1 MKNKFIKN
9 KVNYKSVN
17 ERGNIMGNKV
27 FGEYYLGLDMG
38 TNSVGWAVTDEKY
51 QLLKVKGKDMW
62 GIREFDEAQTAV
74 DRRTH
79 RIARRRRQ
87 REVARIGLL
96 KDYFHNEIVKVD
108 PNFYQRL
115 ENSKYHSE
123 DKDEEIRSKYSVFND
138 KEYTDK
144 EYYAQYPT
152 IYHLRKELLHST
164 EAHDIRLVYL
174 ALLNMF
180 KHRGHF
186 LNANLSADSA
196 NRKLSQVYLELCDK
210 VSAILEKD
218 NLPRTIDDK
227 ALEELLGS
235 REYSRSKKAEEIA
248 HLMGITSKEKDMMCL
263 IKGFCGLNIDVKQL
277 FGEQLDLEEK
287 LSFSFSDYGYDEKA
301 PEIMQKLGDERYEI
315 IALLQEIYNIGALSG
330 IMKGYEFLSDAR
342 VEEYKKHKKDLQ
354 ILKKAVRKHC
364 TKEEYDHLFKSTEN
378 GTYSAYVN
386 SCNTGK
392 KNRRDMKERN
402 REVLYKLIKKLL
414 NGFEAEDEDV
424 AYILL
429 EINKEMFLPKQL
441 TASNGIIPNQ
451 VHEKEMKKILQN
463 AEGYLPFLKEVDET
477 GLSVTERII
486 ELFKFQI
493 PYYVGPTT
501 EDSAR
506 NHGNG
511 WVVRKEAGDV
521 LPWNIGQK
529 IDLKKTSE
537 EFIAH
542 MVRKCSYLNGNR
554 VLPKASLEYESFC
567 VLNEINNIKVAGE
580 KISVEMKQD
589 IYNTLFKKGK
599 RVSKKEIIKYLI
611 AKGIIEEK
619 EADQVSGIDIMVNRS
634 LSTYGKFSAIFK
646 EDMDKEDCQHMIE
659 DIVFWCTVYGDSK
672 KFLREQ
678 LEEKYSSKLTQEQI
692 KRILGMK
699 FKDWGNLSR
708 EFLELN
714 GCSKGDGE
722 QCSLIRM
729 MWESNHN
736 LMELLSRDKFTYV
749 EELEQLQVNAYKPLS
764 EMSIEDLD
772 GMYFSAPVKR
782 MVWQTLLILKEIEQI
797 TGHAP
802 KRVFIEMARKED
814 EKKRRTDSRKKQL
827 LDLYKSIK
835 NDERNWVELI
845 EKADQDGT
853 LRSKK
858 LYLYLTQMGRCIYT
872 GRPIE
877 LEDLFNDN
885 LYDIDHIYP
894 RHYVKDDN
902 LNNNLVLVDKR
913 ANAYKSDHYP
923 IEIGENEKQKCW
935 SLWKELHE
943 KKLINDEKYR
953 RLTGRNPFTDEQ
965 KADFIARQLVETNQ
979 GTKGVATLLQN
990 ILPDT
995 TIVYAKASNVSDFRK
1010 KRGLLKTRIIN
1021 DFHHAQDAYLNIV
1034 VGNVY
1039 YVKFTNNPLNFIKKE
1054 YAKDAKT
1061 NHYNLDK
1068 MFDWDVKRGNE
1079 IAWIAQKDNGAAGTI
1094 STVKK
1099 MMAKNTPILTRRNFE
1114 AHGGIADQTLYS
1126 ARKACGEGYISL
1138 KSSDEKMKDVTKY
1151 GGFSSVATAYYFLVE
1166 HEIKG
1171 KRVRTLETVPIYLKD
1186 KVEKQED
1193 ALLEYCKEEL
1203 ELVNPSVRL
1212 AKIKLQSFIK
1222 INGYYAHLGGK
1233 TNKQIALKNAVQL
1246 CFNQDKTDYIK
1257 KLENYMKKGKIEKD
1271 VNIETNI
1278 ELYNELLDKHKN
1290 GIYKK
1295 RPNPIGFKLEKRKQK
1310 FDMLSKEDQIVILLE
1325 ILKLTEVGSNFAN
1338 LQLIDEAAKTGVML
1352 MSKRISDAKEFLL
1365 INQSV
1370 TGLYEKRIDLLT
1382 V

>member
-1 MKNKFIKN
+1 
-9 KVNYKSVN
+9 
-17 ERGNIMGNKV
+17 MGNKD

-38 TNSVGWAVTDEKY
+38 TSSVGWAVTDEKY
-51 QLLKVKGKDMW
+51 QLLKAKGKDMW

-96 KDYFHNEIVKVD
+96 KDYFHDEIAKID

-115 ENSKYHSE
+115 ENSKYHTE
-123 DKDEEIRSKYSVFND
+123 DKDAEVKGKYGVFND

-164 EAHDIRLVYL
+164 ETHDVRLVYL

-196 NRKLSQVYLELCDK
+196 NRKLSQVYMELCDK
-210 VSAILEKD
+210 VSEIIGKD
-218 NLPRTIDDK
+218 GLPCTIDDK
-227 ALEELLGS
+227 ALENLLGS
-235 REYSRSKKAEEIA
+235 RDYSRSKKAEEIA
-248 HLMGITSKEKDMMCL
+248 GLMGITSKEKDMMCL
-263 IKGFCGLNIDVKQL
+263 IKGFCGLNIDAKQL
-277 FGEQLDLEEK
+277 FGEQLELEEK
-287 LSFSFSDYGYDEKA
+287 LSFSFSDYGYEEKV
-301 PEIMQKLGDERYEI
+301 PEIMEKLGEERYEI

-342 VEEYKKHKKDLQ
+342 VEEYKKHKEDLQ
-354 ILKKAVRKHC
+354 VLKRAIKKHC
-364 TKEEYDHLFKSTEN
+364 TRKEYEHFFRSTEK

-386 SCNTGK
+386 TCNTGK
-392 KNRRDMKERN
+392 KYRRDMKDRS

-414 NGFEAEDEDV
+414 NGFEIEDKDV
-424 AYILL
+424 EYILL
-429 EINKEMFLPKQL
+429 EISKETFLPKQL

-451 VHEKEMKKILQN
+451 VHEKEMVKILKN

-477 GLSVTERII
+477 GLSVKERII
-486 ELFKFQI
+486 KLFKFQI

-501 EDSAR
+501 EDSA
-506 NHGNG
+506 NHNGNG
-511 WVVRKEAGDV
+511 WVVRKEAGKV
-521 LPWNIGQK
+521 FPWNLEQK

-537 EFIAH
+537 EFIAR
-542 MVRKCSYLNGNR
+542 MVRKCSYLSGNR
-554 VLPKASLEYESFC
+554 VLPKASLEYQSFC

-589 IYNTLFKKGK
+589 IYHALFKKGK
-599 RVSKKEIIKYLI
+599 RVSKKEIIKYLT
-611 AKGIIEEK
+611 AKGVIGEK
-619 EADQVSGIDIMVNRS
+619 DADQVSGIDNMVNSS
-634 LSTYGKFSAIFK
+634 LSTYGKFFAILK
-646 EDMDKEDCQHMIE
+646 EDVDKEDCQNMIE

-699 FKDWGNLSR
+699 FRDWGNLSK

-714 GCSKGDGE
+714 GCSKGVGE

-736 LMELLSRDKFTYV
+736 LMELLSRDKFTYI
-749 EELEQLQVNAYKPLS
+749 EELERLQVNVYKPLS
-764 EMSIEDLD
+764 EMTIEDLD
-772 GMYFSAPVKR
+772 DMYFSAPVKR
-782 MVWQTLLILKEIEQI
+782 MVWQTLLIIKEIEQI

-802 KRVFIEMARKED
+802 KRVFIEMTRKED
-814 EKKRRTDSRKKQL
+814 EKKKRTDSRKKQL

-835 NDERNWVELI
+835 NDEKNWADLI

-858 LYLYLTQMGRCIYT
+858 VYLYLTQMGRCMYT

-902 LNNNLVLVDKR
+902 LNNNLVLVAKST
-913 ANAYKSDHYP
+913 NAYKSDHYP
-923 IEIGENEKQKCW
+923 IELSENEKQKCW

-953 RLTGRNPFTDEQ
+953 RLTGKNPFTDEQ
-965 KADFIARQLVETNQ
+965 KADFIARQLVETSQ
-979 GTKGVATLLQN
+979 GTKGVATLLRSV
-990 ILPDT
+990 LPEQET
-995 TIVYAKASNVSDFRK
+995 SIVYAKASNVSDFRN
-1010 KRGLLKTRIIN
+1010 KRGLLKSRIIN

-1054 YAKDAKT
+1054 YARDAKA

-1079 IAWIAQKDNGAAGTI
+1079 TAWISQKENGAAGTI

-1126 ARKACGEGYISL
+1126 AKKACGEGYISL

-1166 HEIKG
+1166 HGLEG
-1171 KRVRTLETVPIYLKD
+1171 KRVRTLETVPIYLSE

-1193 ALLEYCKEEL
+1193 VLLKYCKEEL
-1203 ELVNPSVRL
+1203 GLLDPSVRL
-1212 AKIKLQSFIK
+1212 AKIKMQSYIK

-1233 TNKQIALKNAVQL
+1233 TGRRILLKNAVQL
-1246 CFNQDKTDYIK
+1246 CLKQDRTDYIK
-1257 KLENYMKKGKIEKD
+1257 KLENYQKKGKMDEEISIEK
-1271 VNIETNI
+1271 NI
-1278 ELYNELLDKHKN
+1278 ELYDELLNKHKH
-1290 GIYKK
+1290 GIYRK
-1295 RPNPIGFKLEKRKQK
+1295 RPNPVGLKLEKGKEK
-1310 FDMLSKEDQIVILLE
+1310 FDELSKEDQIIILLE
-1325 ILKLTEVGSNFAN
+1325 ILKLT
-1338 LQLIDEAAKTGVML
+1338 KTGKNLAADLKSIGESAETGIMR
-1352 MSKRISDAKEFLL
+1352 MNQKISDAKEIIL

>member
-1 MKNKFIKN
+1 MEKKI
-9 KVNYKSVN
+9 
-17 ERGNIMGNKV
+17 
-27 FGEYYLGLDMG
+27 FGDYYLGLDMG
-38 TNSVGWAVTDEKY
+38 TSSVGWAVTDEKY
-51 QLLKVKGKDMW
+51 QLLKAKGKDMW
-62 GIREFDEAQTAV
+62 GIREFDEAQPSV
-74 DRRTH
+74 ERRTH

-96 KDYFHNEIVKVD
+96 KDYFHDEIAKVD
-108 PNFYQRL
+108 PYFYQRL
-115 ENSKYHSE
+115 ENSKYHLS
-123 DKDEEIRSKYSVFND
+123 DKDEEVRSKYGVFYD
-138 KEYTDK
+138 KDYTDK

-152 IYHLRKELLHST
+152 IYHLRKELLYSS
-164 EAHDIRLVYL
+164 EKHDIRLVYL

-186 LNANLSADSA
+186 LNANLSADSS

-210 VSAILEKD
+210 VSEVIEID
-218 NLPRTIDDK
+218 DLPHTIDEK
-227 ALEELLGS
+227 ALEELLSS
-235 REYSRSKKAEEIA
+235 RDHSRSKKAEEIA
-248 HLMGITSKEKDMMCL
+248 KLLKITSKEKAKMCM

-277 FGEQLDLEEK
+277 FGEQLELEEK
-287 LSFSFSDYGYDEKA
+287 LSFSFSDYAYDEKV
-301 PEIMQKLGDERYEI
+301 PEIIEKLGDERYEV

-330 IMKGYEFLSDAR
+330 IMKGSEFLSEAR
-342 VEEYKKHKKDLQ
+342 VKEYEKHKEDLQ
-354 ILKKAVRKHC
+354 VLKKVVRKYC
-364 TKEEYDHLFKSTEN
+364 TREDYDYLFRSTEK

-392 KNRRDMKERN
+392 KSRRDMKDRG
-402 REVLYKLIKKLL
+402 REDLYKSIKKLL
-414 NGFEAEDEDV
+414 GGIEIEDEEV
-424 AYILL
+424 VKIRN
-429 EINKEMFLPKQL
+429 EIDKETFLPKQL

-451 VHEKEMKKILQN
+451 VHEKEMKRILKN

-477 GLSVTERII
+477 GLSVTERLIQ
-486 ELFKFQI
+486 LFKFQI

-511 WVVRKEAGDV
+511 WVVRKESGDV
-521 LPWNIGQK
+521 LPWNIEQK
-529 IDLKKTSE
+529 IDLKRTSE
-537 EFIAH
+537 EFITR
-542 MVRKCSYLNGNR
+542 MVRKCSYLSGNNA
-554 VLPKASLEYESFC
+554 LPKNSLEYESFC
-567 VLNEINNIKVAGE
+567 VLNELNNIKVAGE
-580 KISVEMKQD
+580 KISVEIKQD

-611 AKGIIEEK
+611 AKGVIGES
-619 EADQVSGIDIMVNRS
+619 EADQVSGIDIMVNSS
-634 LSTYGKFSAIFK
+634 LSTFGKFSAIFK
-646 EDMDKEDCQHMIE
+646 EDMNREDHQHMVE
-659 DIVFWCTVYGDSK
+659 DIVFWCTIYGDSK
-672 KFLREQ
+672 KFLKEQ
-678 LEEKYSSKLTQEQI
+678 LEEKYSSKLTQDQI

-699 FKDWGNLSR
+699 FRDWGNLSKA
-708 EFLELN
+708 FLELN

-722 QCSLIRM
+722 QYSLIRM
-729 MWESNHN
+729 MWEKNYN
-736 LMELLSRDKFTYV
+736 LMELLSRDKFTYI
-749 EELEQLQVNAYKPLS
+749 EELEQLQENVSKPLL
-764 EMSIEDLD
+764 EMTIEDLD
-772 GMYFSAPVKR
+772 DMYFSAPVKR
-782 MVWQTLLILKEIEQI
+782 MIWQTLLILKEVEQI

-802 KRVFIEMARKED
+802 KRVFIEMTRKED
-814 EKKRRTDSRKKQL
+814 EKKKRTDSRKKQL

-835 NDERNWVELI
+835 DDERNWAELI
-845 EKADQDGT
+845 EKADQNGR

-858 LYLYLTQMGRCIYT
+858 VYLYLTQMGRCMYT

-877 LEDLFNDN
+877 FEDLFNDN

-902 LNNNLVLVDKR
+902 LNNNLVLVNKS

-923 IEIGENEKQKCW
+923 IEINENEKQNCL

-943 KKLINDEKYR
+943 KKLISDEKYR
-953 RLTGRNPFTDEQ
+953 RLTGRNSFTDEQ
-965 KADFIARQLVETNQ
+965 KADFIARQLVETSQ
-979 GTKGVATLLQN
+979 GTKGVATLLQTA
-990 ILPDT
+990 LPDT

-1010 KRGLLKTRIIN
+1010 KRGLLKSRIIN

-1054 YAKDAKT
+1054 YAKDTKA

-1068 MFDWDVKRGNE
+1068 MFDWDVRRGNE
-1079 IAWIAQKDNGAAGTI
+1079 TAWVAQKEDGAAGTI

-1126 ARKACGEGYISL
+1126 AKKACGEGYITL

-1166 HEIKG
+1166 HELKG

-1186 KVEKQED
+1186 KVEKSETV
-1193 ALLEYCKEEL
+1193 LLEYCQSEL
-1203 ELVNPSVRL
+1203 GLVNPSIRL
-1212 AKIKLQSFIK
+1212 EKIKLQSFIK
-1222 INGYYAHLGGK
+1222 YNGYYAHLGGK
-1233 TNKQIALKNAVQL
+1233 TGKQIWLKNAVQL
-1246 CFNQDKTDYIK
+1246 CLKQDWTDYIK
-1257 KLENYMKKGKIEKD
+1257 KLENSKNKGRLDENISIEK
-1271 VNIETNI
+1271 NIK
-1278 ELYNELLDKHKN
+1278 LYNELLQKHQN
-1290 GIYKK
+1290 GIYKMK
-1295 RPNPIGFKLEKRKQK
+1295 PNPIGSKLENGKQK
-1310 FDMLSKEDQIVILLE
+1310 FYDLSKENQVIVLLE
-1325 ILKLTEVGSNFAN
+1325 ILKLTEMGTNAAD
-1338 LQLIDEAAKTGVML
+1338 LQLIGESAKTGMML
-1352 MSKRISDAKEFLL
+1352 MSKKISDAKEFIL